1 MSAKILVVDDSSM
14 IRREIGRA
22 LSDAG
27 YTVLEAVD
35 GVDATRKVAMTR
47 ELRLVIC
54 DVDMPRMN
62 GIEFVERM
70 NASDSRVPVIML
82 TTESR
87 PELIEHVKTLGAK
100 GWIVKPFKPDLL
112 VAVARKLLG
121 TM

>member
-22 LSDAG
+22 LSEAG
-27 YTVLEAVD
+27 FTVLEAVD
-35 GVDATRKVAMTR
+35 GVDATRKVALTR

-70 NASDSRVPVIML
+70 NASDSRIPVVML

-87 PELIEHVKTLGAK
+87 PDLIEHVKTLGAK

-112 VAVARKLLG
+112 VAVARRLIG
-121 TM
+121 AA